1 MVKKPQKRKKLSVVI
16 INTFEIV
23 KVFFSKMLILNFV
36 SGQNRKGCSGKVWIP
51 FRSVNTKTG
60 YSSFEVKH
68 VVYQKIH
75 CVFSSGETLV
85 TLYENRSIKKKKTA
99 KVLFEKKKILQIFFV
114 SNQKSFSGRQ
124 SVARNFLYWRINSCI
139 WSRFDN
145 LPKKSK

>member
-1 MVKKPQKRKKLSVVI
+1 VVKKPQKRKKLSVVI

-51 FRSVNTKTG
+51 FRSVNRKTG

-85 TLYENRSIKKKKTA
+85 TLYENRSIKKNKKQQ
-99 KVLFEKKKILQIFFV
+99 KFYLKKKILKIFFV
-114 SNQKSFSGRQ
+114 SNQKSFSGRH
-124 SVARNFLYWRINSCI
+124 SLLDELF
-139 WSRFDN
+139 FTEE
-145 LPKKSK
+145 